1 MLALE
6 ILTGTVFP
14 GGGSVQVLLIPSVLP
29 SVNPDFLVSSLTSI
43 VSICCQLASAP
54 VMVYRPMLAQC
65 SRCDRYVSQL
75 LVSEYG
81 CSID

>member
-1 MLALE
+1 MLASE

-14 GGGSVQVLLIPSVLP
+14 GGGSVLVLLIPSMLP
-29 SVNPDFLVSSLTSI
+29 SVNPDFLVPSLI